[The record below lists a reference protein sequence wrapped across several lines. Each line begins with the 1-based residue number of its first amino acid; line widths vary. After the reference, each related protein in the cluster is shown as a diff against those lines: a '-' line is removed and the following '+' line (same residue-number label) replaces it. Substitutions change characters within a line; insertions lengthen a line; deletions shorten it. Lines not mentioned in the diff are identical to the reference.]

1 MADKNLNQ
9 NQPDAEET
17 SFNLA
22 LYGAAGSLGQQIIV
36 ACEGEGIALETLIP
50 VGSRLS
56 IASDISYQGK
66 SWKVQT
72 PGSIQPSNLD
82 AAVVATPQ
90 ESATELIQTLA
101 SSGIFTIDASGA
113 SHERFPLVWTVN
125 NYDDAIDEAG
135 GVTIPGPIASTVF
148 PVLKKLADVGS
159 IASLN
164 IVALMTAGSQGKA
177 GPPTLSSQTLDLL
190 NFRIPEV
197 SELDGLLAFNL
208 LPVNGSD
215 SEHERSRT
223 RRELTSLVPNIQP
236 EQIQVQCLRVPV
248 FSGIACAL
256 HVEFAEPLPESAFA
270 TSTTSQNEIVVG
282 IPKAGLRE
290 SLEADTV
297 LVSSIEQPTN
307 RSISC
312 ICFADPL
319 HRTASTVGKMLQ
331 LFAQEGL

>member
-1 MADKNLNQ
+1 MADKNLNEHQ
-9 NQPDAEET
+9 QDADDT

-36 ACEGEGIALETLIP
+36 ACEGEGVALETLVP

-72 PGSIQPSNLD
+72 PGSVQPTMLD

-90 ESATELIQTLA
+90 DSAPELIQTLA
-101 SSGIFTIDASGA
+101 SSGIFTIDASGTA
-113 SHERFPLVWTVN
+113 HDRFPILWAIN
-125 NYDDAIDEAG
+125 KYDDDIDEAG
-135 GVTIPGPIASTVF
+135 GVTIPGPIASTVL
-148 PVLKKLADVGS
+148 PVLEKLADVGS
-159 IASLN
+159 IASIN
-164 IVALMTAGSQGKA
+164 IVALMTAGSQGKS
-177 GPPTLSSQTLDLL
+177 GPTTLSSQTLDLL

-208 LPVNGSD
+208 LPIKGAGS
-215 SEHERSRT
+215 EQERSRT
-223 RRELTSLVPNIQP
+223 RRELCALVPSIKP
-236 EQIQVQCLRVPV
+236 EQIQVQCVRVPV
-248 FSGIACAL
+248 FSGIACTL
-256 HVEFAEPLPESAFA
+256 HVEFAEPLPESAFTSA
-270 TSTTSQNEIVVG
+270 STTHTEIVLG
-282 IPKAGLRE
+282 APKAGLRE

-307 RSISC
+307 RSVTC

-319 HRTASTVGKMLQ
+319 HRTANTVGKLLQ